1 MSSQIEN
8 QIGMRIKILRKRTG
22 LTQNQFAQKVGMPY
36 ESYRVLEKG
45 RSLTWKNLETVTNV
59 LECTVQD
66 LLGEP
71 GIKSSEE
78 LELDLTYRELVRT
91 YPELV
96 EPCHQCMKSLM
107 EAYNL
112 GKNKG

>member
-1 MSSQIEN
+1 MPSQIEI

-22 LTQNQFAQKVGMPY
+22 LTQNQFADKVGMPY

-45 RSLTWKNLETVTNV
+45 RSLTWKNLEAVADA

-66 LLGEP
+66 VIGEP
-71 GIKSSEE
+71 GTQSIAEA
-78 LELDLTYRELVRT
+78 ELDLTYRELVRT
-91 YPELV
+91 YPDLV
-96 EPCHQCMKSLM
+96 EPCRQCMKSLM

-112 GKNKG
+112 GKDKG